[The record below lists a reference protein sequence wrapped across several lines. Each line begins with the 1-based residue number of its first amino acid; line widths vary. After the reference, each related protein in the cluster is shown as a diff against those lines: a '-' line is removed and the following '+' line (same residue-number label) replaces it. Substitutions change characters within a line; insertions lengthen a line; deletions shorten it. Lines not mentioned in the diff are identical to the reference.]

1 MNFTNFEHLIY
12 ALLIQ
17 VVVWLPTRS
26 WWLGAMLAMG
36 LFLGRE
42 HAQREYNLGDPST
55 MGPWKAFDVWNWS
68 LDAQLDFLFPAVAV
82 LLVAW
87 LAGYGAK

>member
-1 MNFTNFEHLIY
+1 
-12 ALLIQ
+12 
-17 VVVWLPTRS
+17 
-26 WWLGAMLAMG
+26 
-36 LFLGRE
+36 
-42 HAQREYNLGDPST
+42 